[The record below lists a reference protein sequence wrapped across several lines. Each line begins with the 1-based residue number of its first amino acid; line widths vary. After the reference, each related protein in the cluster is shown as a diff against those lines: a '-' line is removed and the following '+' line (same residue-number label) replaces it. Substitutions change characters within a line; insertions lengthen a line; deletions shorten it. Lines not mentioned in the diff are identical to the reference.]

1 MLLWWRVRYVIVYL
15 LVGIIWSSV
24 VGLARLYAN
33 LFGPFRRSLF
43 WLPMTAI
50 LWPWSMSI
58 SFREVWHG
66 ALSEEAPPANEL
78 YLSQLFVIAALVS
91 AVFGL
96 VRACS

>member
-1 MLLWWRVRYVIVYL
+1 MRYAVVYL
-15 LVGIIWSSV
+15 LVGVIWSSG
-24 VGLARLYAN
+24 VGLARLCVDG
-33 LFGPFRRSLF
+33 LFTPRAWA

-50 LWPWSMSI
+50 LWSWSMSI

-66 ALSEEAPPANEL
+66 ARGDEAPPISEI